1 MILILLGPP
10 GSGKGTQAKLL
21 HQKLNLI
28 YFEAGRILREKAKE
42 ENKLGKKIDE
52 LINKK
57 GVLVPDSIMKMVLK
71 DFFQKKNLKKGII
84 FDGFP
89 RNLSQYQILQEFL
102 KEKGL
107 KIDKVFLLEVSDK
120 TIIFRL
126 SQRRICS
133 KCGLEYNLATRPPKN
148 DEICD
153 QCQVKLISRP
163 DDTPKLI
170 KNRLKI
176 YKKET
181 QPLINEAEK
190 NKILVRINGER
201 KIKEIYQEIL
211 ANL

>member
-21 HQKLNLI
+21 SKKLKTF
-28 YFEAGRILREKAKE
+28 YFEAGRILRKKAKE
-42 ENKLGKKIDE
+42 KNKLGKKIDE
-52 LINKK
+52 LVNKK
-57 GVLVPDSIMKMVLK
+57 GLLVPDSVMKMVLK
-71 DFFQKKNLKKGII
+71 DFFEKKNLKKGVI

-89 RNLSQYQILQEFL
+89 RSLSQYQLLEEFL
-102 KEKGL
+102 SKKGL
-107 KIDKVFLLEVSDK
+107 KIDKVFLLEVSDE

-126 SQRRICS
+126 SQRRICP
-133 KCGLEYNLATRPPKN
+133 KCGLEYNLTTNPPKK
-148 DEICD
+148 DEVCD

-176 YKKET
+176 YRKET
-181 QPLINEAEK
+181 QPLIKEAEK

>member
-21 HQKLNLI
+21 SKKLKTF
-28 YFEAGRILREKAKE
+28 YFEAGRILRKKAKE
-42 ENKLGKKIDE
+42 KNKLGKKIDE
-52 LINKK
+52 LVNKK
-57 GVLVPDSIMKMVLK
+57 GLLVPDSVMKMVLK
-71 DFFQKKNLKKGII
+71 DFFEKKNLKKGVI

-89 RNLSQYQILQEFL
+89 RSLSQYQLLEEFL
-102 KEKGL
+102 SKKGL
-107 KIDKVFLLEVSDK
+107 KIDKVFLLEVSDE

-126 SQRRICS
+126 SQRRICP
-133 KCGLEYNLATRPPKN
+133 KCGLEYNLTTNPPKK
-148 DEICD
+148 DEVCD

-181 QPLINEAEK
+181 QPLIKEAEK